1 MFLKR
6 GCSEKFRN
14 IHRKASVLESLFN
27 TIVKE
32 TPAWVFFVNVEKH
45 LQTVAFES

>member
-14 IHRKASVLESLFN
+14 IHRKPSVLESLFN
-27 TIVKE
+27 TIVKGNSS
-32 TPAWVFFVNVEKH
+32 TGIFVNIEKH
-45 LQTVAFES
+45 LQTAAFES